1 MPAHAASSDS
11 EKSTPSE
18 ARLGE
23 IIPHHSHNTEAPAL
37 LLHASPSR
45 TNIRRP
51 FWREPLRHTA
61 DSPPEADN
69 RFDTGG
75 PCCTEIPGSKVERSE
90 RPGISVSVREGRQ
103 AHPRQQ
109 HSLSVHKT
117 GCQKNRTAWVNW
129 RLYDGVETAGASLF
143 RLASICIYND
153 LDRS

>member
-18 ARLGE
+18 ARPGE

-90 RPGISVSVREGRQ
+90 RPGISVSVREDGKPIRDNNI
-103 AHPRQQ
+103 
-109 HSLSVHKT
+109 LSRFIRPAARKI
-117 GCQKNRTAWVNW
+117 GQR
-129 RLYDGVETAGASLF
+129 G
-143 RLASICIYND
+143 
-153 LDRS
+153 